1 MAIASPLSTRRV
13 ALVAVLLALAALAW
27 LKPLDQLAERYAEA
41 GLKRAV
47 ASFATARALNAVISV
62 VQGTE
67 VSGSLVVGITLTPG
81 QVLDPLNQLVEQFS
95 TLMLAASVAFGMQL
109 LLMKIGASWAISLVL
124 SAAAAWLAWLVLCAR
139 PPPRWLLRCFVALLL
154 VRFIV
159 PLASLGSEAAYHL
172 FMADE
177 YQARQASLEQ
187 VDQGLLSVQGSEGSG
202 GVWELGRQVDRL
214 KGAIAQL
221 KDTADRI
228 VDDVVRIIVVFVLQ
242 TLVLP
247 LLVMWVL
254 LRVGRGLV
262 TAGGEWR

>member
-1 MAIASPLSTRRV
+1 MTAATLPRRI
-13 ALVAVLLALAALAW
+13 ALVAVLLAVAALAW
-27 LKPLDQLAERYAEA
+27 LKPLDQLAERYAEE

-67 VSGSLVVGITLTPG
+67 VSGSMVVGITLTPG

-95 TLMLAASVAFGMQL
+95 TLMLAASIAFGAQL
-109 LLMKIGASWAISLVL
+109 LLMKIGASWAVSLVL
-124 SAAAAWLAWLVLCAR
+124 CVAAAWLAWLVLKGR
-139 PPPRWLLRCFVALLL
+139 PPSRWLLRGFVALLL

-159 PLASLGSEAAYHL
+159 PLASLGSEAAYHA

-187 VDQGLLSVQGSEGSG
+187 VDQGLLSLDAEEGG
-202 GVWELGRQVDRL
+202 TGVWEIGKQVDRL
-214 KGAIAQL
+214 KAAIGKL

-228 VDDVVRIIVVFVLQ
+228 VDDVVRIIVVFLLQ

-254 LRVGRGLV
+254 LRVGQGWMRGPQ
-262 TAGGEWR
+262 AP